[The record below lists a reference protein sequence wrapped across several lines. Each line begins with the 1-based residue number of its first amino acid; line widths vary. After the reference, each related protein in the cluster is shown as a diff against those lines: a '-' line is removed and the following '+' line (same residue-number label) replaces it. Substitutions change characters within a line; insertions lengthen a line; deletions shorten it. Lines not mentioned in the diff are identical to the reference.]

1 MPNCDA
7 EAPRRTSMVNVPG
20 RNVGS
25 EPPICSYV
33 GVERGL
39 AEFRCGRPVVIL
51 GDRRV
56 AAMPLDGCG
65 DEWLQLFRRTFDV
78 TAVKLAVSARRAY
91 ALGIETHTPVSI
103 QTPKELTIHD
113 VLAVTSD
120 KSLPRG
126 VQVTGAG
133 IAVTAGIDLAK
144 LAGRLP
150 AVLTAELTSAD
161 RQGQVFAEF
170 EAAAVSGFRQHLVDS
185 LKIAASSAMTLD
197 GVEAAR
203 LVVFRDAIGNDS
215 VALIIGDPD
224 PLRPVLVRL
233 HSECLSGDVFGSRR
247 CDCGDQLRLALS
259 QMQQRGGGIILY
271 LRQEGRGVGL
281 LNKIRAY
288 GLQDAGLDTVEANM
302 SLGFEADERDY
313 RVAGRMLKLLG
324 CQRVLLLTNNPAKL
338 AGLSETGIEVCD
350 RVPLHAPVTASNR
363 RLLET
368 MTVRAGHRSLADA
381 AEAFLRK

>member
-1 MPNCDA
+1 
-7 EAPRRTSMVNVPG
+7 
-20 RNVGS
+20 
-25 EPPICSYV
+25 
-33 GVERGL
+33 
-39 AEFRCGRPVVIL
+39 
-51 GDRRV
+51 
-56 AAMPLDGCG
+56 
-65 DEWLQLFRRTFDV
+65 
-78 TAVKLAVSARRAY
+78 
-91 ALGIETHTPVSI
+91 VSI

-113 VLAVTSD
+113 VLAVTSE

-150 AVLTAELTSAD
+150 AVLTADLTSAD
-161 RQGQVFAEF
+161 RQGDGFAKF
-170 EAAAVSGFRQHLVDS
+170 EAAAVTGFRQHLVDS
-185 LKIAASSAMTLD
+185 LEIAASSAMTLD
-197 GVEAAR
+197 EIKAAR
-203 LVVFRDAIGNDS
+203 LVVFRDAIGSES
-215 VALIIGDPD
+215 VALIVRELDPS
-224 PLRPVLVRL
+224 RPVLVRL

-259 QMQQRGGGIILY
+259 QMQTVGGIILY

-302 SLGFEADERDY
+302 TLGFEADERDY

-338 AGLSETGIEVCD
+338 AGLAETGIEVCD

-368 MTVRAGHRSLADA
+368 MTVRAGHRSLANA
-381 AEAFLRK
+381 AEASLRK

>member
-1 MPNCDA
+1 
-7 EAPRRTSMVNVPG
+7 MVNVPG

-39 AEFRCGRPVVIL
+39 AEFRCVRPVVIL

-65 DEWLQLFRRTFDV
+65 DELLQLFRRTFDV

-91 ALGIETHTPVSI
+91 ALGIETHTPVPI
-103 QTPKELTIHD
+103 QTPKELTIDD
-113 VLAVTSD
+113 VLAVTSE

-133 IAVTAGIDLAK
+133 FAVTAGIDLAK

-150 AVLTAELTSAD
+150 ALLTADLTSAD

-170 EAAAVSGFRQHLVDS
+170 EAAAISGFRQHLVDS

-203 LVVFRDAIGNDS
+203 LVVFRDAIGSES
-215 VALIIGDPD
+215 VALIVRDLDPS
-224 PLRPVLVRL
+224 RPVLVRL

-259 QMQQRGGGIILY
+259 QMQRGGGIILY

-281 LNKIRAY
+281 LNKVRAY

-313 RVAGRMLKLLG
+313 RVAGRMLKQLG

-368 MTVRAGHRSLADA
+368 MTVRAGHRSLANA

>member
-1 MPNCDA
+1 LPNCDV
-7 EAPRRTSMVNVPG
+7 EAPANANGETPLTKCCAGV
-20 RNVGS
+20 
-25 EPPICSYV
+25 PICSYI

-51 GDRRV
+51 GDRRLV

-65 DEWLQLFRRTFDV
+65 DELLQLFRRTFDV
-78 TAVKLAVSARRAY
+78 TAVKLAVSARRAC

-103 QTPKELTIHD
+103 QTSKELTIHNI
-113 VLAVTSD
+113 LAVTRE

-126 VQVTGAG
+126 VQVTCAG
-133 IAVTAGIDLAK
+133 VAVTAGIDLAK

-150 AVLTAELTSAD
+150 AVLIADLTSAD
-161 RQGQVFAEF
+161 CRGDIFAKF
-170 EAAAVSGFRQHLVDS
+170 EAAAVSGFRQHLVYS
-185 LKIAASSAMTLD
+185 MAIAASSAMTLD
-197 GVEAAR
+197 GVEDAR
-203 LVVFRDAIGNDS
+203 LVVFRDAIGSES
-215 VALIIGDPD
+215 VALIVGDPD
-224 PLRPVLVRL
+224 LSRPVLVRL

-259 QMQQRGGGIILY
+259 QMQVTGGIVLY

-288 GLQDAGLDTVEANM
+288 GLQDTGLDTVEANM
-302 SLGFEADERDY
+302 TLGFETDERDY
-313 RVAGRMLKLLG
+313 QAAGRMLKLLG
-324 CQRVLLLTNNPAKL
+324 CQQVLLLTNNPAKL
-338 AGLSETGIEVCD
+338 AGLAETGIEVCD

-368 MTVRAGHRSLADA
+368 MAVRAGHCSIANPG
-381 AEAFLRK
+381 EASLRK